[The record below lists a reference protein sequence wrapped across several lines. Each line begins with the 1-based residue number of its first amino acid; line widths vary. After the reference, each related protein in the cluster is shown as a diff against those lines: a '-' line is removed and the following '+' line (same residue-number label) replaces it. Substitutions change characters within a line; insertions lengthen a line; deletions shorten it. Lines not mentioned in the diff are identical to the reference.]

1 MNRIPMAVFL
11 MEGDE
16 GILIDK
22 VNLDLTTPKNT

>member
-22 VNLDLTTPKNT
+22 VNLDLDYS